1 MHPANVASCEVIIN
15 PSSSATAAY
24 LFNPTTG
31 LADNTYQY
39 RTEFFI
45 SDMNLNTFKNAML
58 GVNCL
63 LSEAS
68 QHISVTVN
76 MKDASGNIVRT
87 RTFSDVPMEPN
98 RITRATGSFF
108 HSAAN
113 SSFTLDT
120 ALDPT

>member
-1 MHPANVASCEVIIN
+1 
-15 PSSSATAAY
+15 
-24 LFNPTTG
+24 
-31 LADNTYQY
+31 
-39 RTEFFI
+39 
-45 SDMNLNTFKNAML
+45 MNLGTFQNNLL

-76 MKDASGNIVRT
+76 MKDAAGNIVRT

-98 RITRATGSFF
+98 RITRATAPFF
-108 HSAAN
+108 HSATN

-120 ALDPT
+120 TLDPTYEFEF